1 MSIMKEKRVKKKYEI
16 DMCSGSVPV
25 KMLLFSVPLI
35 CSGMLQLLFNAADV
49 VVVGQFAGDDSL
61 AAVGSTSSLINL
73 FTNVFIGLSVG
84 CNVLTARYFGADSKK
99 EIEDTVH
106 TSIAVAFISGIVIT
120 VLGIALAPF
129 ILKMMDT
136 PEWGLAT
143 MYLCLYFLGMPAMMV
158 YNFGSAIL
166 RAVGDTKRP
175 LYYLTFA
182 GFINVVM
189 NLLFVIVFKM
199 DVAGVALATVISQ
212 VVSAILVV
220 RCLMKETGSI
230 HLDLRKIRIK
240 KGILFKIL
248 QIGLPAGVQGTL
260 FSLSNVF
267 IQSSVNEFGEI
278 VVAGNSIAGNLEGF
292 VYVAMNS
299 IYQAAISFTSQN
311 IGAMKYERVN
321 RIAVTAMG
329 LVTVIGLTMG
339 NLLVLFG
346 RPLLGLYSDSPA
358 VVEAGMVRL
367 VWICT
372 IYALCGMMEVMVG
385 LMRGMEYSVLP
396 MIVSLLGACVF
407 RLVWLATVF
416 QWEGLHKI
424 ETVYASYPVSWALTL
439 FVHIICFLI
448 IRIKIGKV
456 WAKTVTP
463 V

>member
-1 MSIMKEKRVKKKYEI
+1 MKEKRVKKKYEI

-73 FTNVFIGLSVG
+73 FTNIFIGLSVG

-212 VVSAILVV
+212 VISAILVV

-329 LVTVIGLTMG
+329 LVTVIGLAMG

-448 IRIKIGKV
+448 IRIKMGKV

>member
-1 MSIMKEKRVKKKYEI
+1 MKEKRVKKKYEI

-212 VVSAILVV
+212 VISAILVV

-329 LVTVIGLTMG
+329 LVTVIGLAMG

-416 QWEGLHKI
+416 QWERLHKI

-448 IRIKIGKV
+448 IRIKMGKV

>member
-1 MSIMKEKRVKKKYEI
+1 MKEKRVKKKYEI

-212 VVSAILVV
+212 VISAILVV

-260 FSLSNVF
+260 VSLSNVF
-267 IQSSVNEFGEI
+267 IQTSVNEFGEI

-329 LVTVIGLTMG
+329 LVTVIGLAMG

-448 IRIKIGKV
+448 IRIKMGKV

>member
-1 MSIMKEKRVKKKYEI
+1 MKEKRVKKKYEI

-25 KMLLFSVPLI
+25 KMILFSVPLI

-212 VVSAILVV
+212 VISAVLVV

-329 LVTVIGLTMG
+329 LVTVIGLAMG

-448 IRIKIGKV
+448 IRIKMGKV

>member
-1 MSIMKEKRVKKKYEI
+1 MKEKRVKKKYEI

-212 VVSAILVV
+212 VISAILVV

-240 KGILFKIL
+240 KGILLKIL

-329 LVTVIGLTMG
+329 LVTVIGLAMG

-448 IRIKIGKV
+448 IRIKMGKV

>member
-1 MSIMKEKRVKKKYEI
+1 MKEKRVKKKYEI

-212 VVSAILVV
+212 VISAILVV

-329 LVTVIGLTMG
+329 LVAVIGLAMG

-448 IRIKIGKV
+448 VRIKMGKV

>member
-1 MSIMKEKRVKKKYEI
+1 MKEKRVKKKYEI

-212 VVSAILVV
+212 VISAILVV

-329 LVTVIGLTMG
+329 LVTVIGLAMG

-448 IRIKIGKV
+448 IRIKMGKV

>member
-1 MSIMKEKRVKKKYEI
+1 MKEKRVKKKYEI

-136 PEWGLAT
+136 PQWGLAT

>member
-1 MSIMKEKRVKKKYEI
+1 MKEKRAKKKYEI
-16 DMCSGSVPV
+16 GMCSGSVPV
-25 KMLLFSVPLI
+25 KMILFSVPLI

-212 VVSAILVV
+212 VISAILVV

-329 LVTVIGLTMG
+329 LVTVIGLAMG

-448 IRIKIGKV
+448 IRIKMGKV

>member
-1 MSIMKEKRVKKKYEI
+1 MKEKRVKKKYEI

-136 PEWGLAT
+136 PQWGLAT

-346 RPLLGLYSDSPA
+346 RHLLGLYSDSPA

>member
-1 MSIMKEKRVKKKYEI
+1 MKEKRVKKKYEI

-212 VVSAILVV
+212 VISAILVV

-448 IRIKIGKV
+448 IRIKMGKV

>member
-1 MSIMKEKRVKKKYEI
+1 MKEKRVKKKYEI

-25 KMLLFSVPLI
+25 KMILFSVPLI

-212 VVSAILVV
+212 VISAILVV

-329 LVTVIGLTMG
+329 LVTVIGLAMG

-448 IRIKIGKV
+448 IRIKMGKV